1 MTTLLLMVGEG
12 VLGQTQTFFYT
23 GSEQTFTVPAG
34 VTCIKVE
41 AIGAGGGG
49 GNSINSNSSGGGYS
63 GIFIN
68 SISTANAK
76 AIAGGGG
83 GNNSTGNGGNGG
95 NGAIRITF
103 VCDSCNY

>member
-1 MTTLLLMVGEG
+1 MKTFYIFIMTTLLLMVGEG
-12 VLGQTQTFFYT
+12 VWGQTQTFYYT

-49 GNSINSNSSGGGYS
+49 GNSINSNSSGGG
-63 GIFIN
+63 
-68 SISTANAK
+68 
-76 AIAGGGG
+76 G

>member
-1 MTTLLLMVGEG
+1 MKTFYIFIMTTLLLMVGEG
-12 VLGQTQTFFYT
+12 VWGQTQTFYYT

-49 GNSINSNSSGGGYS
+49 GNSINSNSSGGG
-63 GIFIN
+63 
-68 SISTANAK
+68 
-76 AIAGGGG
+76 G
-83 GNNSTGNGGNGG
+83 GNNSTGNGG

>member
-1 MTTLLLMVGEG
+1 MKTFYIFIMTTLLLMVGEG
-12 VLGQTQTFFYT
+12 VWGQTQTFFYT

-49 GNSINSNSSGGGYS
+49 GNSINSNSSGGG
-63 GIFIN
+63 
-68 SISTANAK
+68 
-76 AIAGGGG
+76 G

>member
-1 MTTLLLMVGEG
+1 MKTFYIFIMTTLLLMVGEG
-12 VLGQTQTFFYT
+12 VLGQTQTFFYI

-49 GNSINSNSSGGGYS
+49 GNSINSNSSGGG
-63 GIFIN
+63 
-68 SISTANAK
+68 
-76 AIAGGGG
+76 G